1 MRTVANPFSYKWINR
16 GKGRI
21 MANKRWTDQDVEDL
35 RRRVEAGQG
44 VRQIAT
50 ELQRSQEATRARM
63 QMLGLTKPR
72 QFKAERAAP
81 VEQPV
86 LQGAEQ

>member
-1 MRTVANPFSYKWINR
+1 
-16 GKGRI
+16 
-21 MANKRWTDQDVEDL
+21 MANKRWTDEDVEDL
-35 RRRVEAGQG
+35 RVRIAAGQT

-72 QFKAERAAP
+72 QFRAERVPDATAR
-81 VEQPV
+81 
-86 LQGAEQ
+86 LSDFAEQ

>member
-1 MRTVANPFSYKWINR
+1 
-16 GKGRI
+16 
-21 MANKRWTDQDVEDL
+21 MANKRWTDEDVEDL
-35 RRRVEAGQG
+35 RVRIAAGQT

-72 QFKAERAAP
+72 QFKAERLSEAASATP
-81 VEQPV
+81 TF
-86 LQGAEQ
+86 AEQ